1 MINIIL
7 QPKEAS
13 DNVTEVNEATCQYDY
28 MMRALQ
34 PDVPCPDNL
43 TILTLLEYHNHFM
56 SVPSQN
62 DEMCSEM
69 SYPTEMK
76 TAMVCSYFCMCC
88 RKYFQLSLKMCSSNN
103 FFLMV

>member
-13 DNVTEVNEATCQYDY
+13 GNGIYPEVNEATCQYDY

-34 PDVPCPDNL
+34 PDIPCPDNL
-43 TILTLLEYHNHFM
+43 TILTLLEHHYHFM

-62 DEMCSEM
+62 NETCSEM

-76 TAMVCSYFCMCC
+76 TAMVCI
-88 RKYFQLSLKMCSSNN
+88 LPHVL
-103 FFLMV
+103 